1 VVAVVFALWLREIK
15 RYVRSRA
22 QIAAS
27 LGQPMMYLLVLG
39 FGLGPVFEKAG
50 QGNYLQFVAPGV
62 VGMTILFSSIFSG
75 VGLLWDRQ
83 FGFLKETLVAPVPR
97 IQIMVGRTLGGATTA
112 MIQGLLVLT
121 VCLIA
126 GFRPHDVGGV
136 LLGLVFMCLIAVVF
150 AALGTIIGSSL
161 RDMQGFQ
168 LVMNF
173 LVMPIFFLSG
183 ALYPLAN
190 LPVAL
195 TIATRLD
202 PLSYGVDG
210 LREAFIEQSHFG
222 AVTDL
227 TVLVILAACFMA
239 LGARAF
245 SRIQV

>member
-1 VVAVVFALWLREIK
+1 MAVVFALWMREVK
-15 RYVRSRA
+15 RYLRSRV
-22 QIAAS
+22 QVVAS
-27 LGQPMMYLLVLG
+27 LGQPLMYLLVLG
-39 FGLGPVFEKAG
+39 FGLGPVFAMAG
-50 QGNYLQFVAPGV
+50 QGDYLQFVAPGV

-83 FGFLKETLVAPVPR
+83 FGFLKETLVAPVSR
-97 IQIMVGRTLGGATTA
+97 VQIMAGRTLGGATTA
-112 MIQGLLVLT
+112 VIQGTLVLT
-121 VCLIA
+121 VCLVA
-126 GFRPHDVGGV
+126 GFRPYGWGGV
-136 LLGLVFMCLIAVVF
+136 FLGFLFMALIAIVF

-173 LVMPIFFLSG
+173 LVMPIFFQSG
-183 ALYPLAN
+183 ALYPLSN
-190 LPVAL
+190 LPAAL

-210 LREAFIEQSHFG
+210 LRGAFIGQSHFG
-222 AVTDL
+222 VLTDL
-227 TVLVILAACFMA
+227 TVLVALAAIFLA

>member
-1 VVAVVFALWLREIK
+1 MAVVFALWLREVK
-15 RYVRSRA
+15 RYLRSRA
-22 QIAAS
+22 QVLAS
-27 LGQPMMYLLVLG
+27 LGQPLMYLLVLG
-39 FGLGPVFEKAG
+39 FGLGPVFDKAG
-50 QGNYLQFVAPGV
+50 QGDYLQFVAPGV

-97 IQIMVGRTLGGATTA
+97 LQIMIGRTLGGATTA
-112 MIQGLLVLT
+112 TIQGTLVLT

-126 GFRPHDVGGV
+126 GFRPHNFGGV
-136 LLGLVFMCLIAVVF
+136 LLGFLFMALIAVVF
-150 AALGTIIGSSL
+150 AALGTIIGSGL

-183 ALYPLAN
+183 ALYPLSN
-190 LPVAL
+190 LPTAL
-195 TIATRLD
+195 AVATRLD

-210 LREAFIEQSHFG
+210 LRGAFIGRMQFDVS
-222 AVTDL
+222 TDL
-227 TVLVILAACFMA
+227 TVLVALAVLFLA